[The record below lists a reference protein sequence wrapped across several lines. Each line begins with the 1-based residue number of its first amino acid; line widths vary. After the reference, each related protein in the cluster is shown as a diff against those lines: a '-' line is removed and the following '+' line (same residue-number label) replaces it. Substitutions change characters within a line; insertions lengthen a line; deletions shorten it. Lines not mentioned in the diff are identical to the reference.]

1 MRLTAVLRSTGE
13 DKISL
18 SGERTEAFDRR
29 RSVRHPLRLSAS
41 TSVPSPG
48 DTPVLILDISPGGL
62 LIEAD
67 VSSLTVDDRI
77 EIMLPD
83 KGPVQVRV
91 AWRAGRFVGCEFSE
105 TISPGAISAAL
116 LKADPQ
122 VPENGPAA
130 GAIRKGT
137 HTGRARFVPALNFSV
152 AFYVSLG
159 LWALIG
165 ATIYLL
171 VR

>member
-13 DKISL
+13 DNKSL
-18 SGERTEAFDRR
+18 SGERSGAFDRR
-29 RSVRHPLRLSAS
+29 RAVRRPLRLSAT
-41 TSVPSPG
+41 TSAPLPG

-67 VSSLTVDDRI
+67 SSSLSVGDRI
-77 EIMLPD
+77 EIILPD

-91 AWRAGRFVGCEFSE
+91 AWGAGGFFGCEFSE
-105 TISPGAISAAL
+105 TISAGAISAAL
-116 LKADPQ
+116 LKADPR
-122 VPENGPAA
+122 VAPTNAA
-130 GAIRKGT
+130 CEKSSA
-137 HTGRARFVPALNFSV
+137 GRAGFLPELNFSA
-152 AFYVSLG
+152 AFYLSLI

-165 ATIYLL
+165 TTIYLL